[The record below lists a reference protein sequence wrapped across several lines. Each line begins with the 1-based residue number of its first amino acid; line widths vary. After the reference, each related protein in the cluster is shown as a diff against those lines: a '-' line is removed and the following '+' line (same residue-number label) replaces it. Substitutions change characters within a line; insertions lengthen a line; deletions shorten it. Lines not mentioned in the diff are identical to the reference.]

1 MDEDWRGSFDPSLLS
16 HLRSDLGSDAEA
28 TVEGRLGV
36 ARRLAREWRVV
47 VDGWLPGA
55 TCSLVLTG
63 RRGDEE
69 VVLRTPVTA
78 WEIEASL
85 RALLAFAGR
94 GGVEILAS
102 DSESGT
108 TLMPRLRPGHT
119 LAEVPEEEAVEAAA
133 GLMRLMRGTAGSG
146 PTVGEYLQTTLE
158 ACPLPSSLRP
168 DLAGDAA
175 RLTRSL
181 LDTSPPPAM
190 LHGDLHHFNVLR
202 HGSEWIAIDPE
213 GMVGDPAYE
222 CAAFLRNPVPELA
235 DDPDLVDRLR
245 QRILRFSEVLG
256 DPPERIWGWGLVR
269 TVQTVSWSDVSP
281 FHGPWTKVVAALDAL
296 WPEFTPIL

>member
-1 MDEDWRGSFDPSLLS
+1 
-16 HLRSDLGSDAEA
+16 
-28 TVEGRLGV
+28 V
-36 ARRLAREWRVV
+36 A

-63 RRGDEE
+63 RRGDQE
-69 VVLRTPVTA
+69 VVLRTPVTP

-85 RALLAFAGR
+85 PALLAFAGR

-119 LAEVPEEEAVEAAA
+119 LAEVPEEEAVEAAGA
-133 GLMRLMRGTAGSG
+133 LMLRMRGTAGSG
-146 PTVGEYLQTTLE
+146 PTVCEYLQPTLE
-158 ACPLPSSLRP
+158 ASPLPSSLRP
-168 DLAGDAA
+168 DLAENAA
-175 RLTRSL
+175 RLAQHL

-202 HGSEWIAIDPE
+202 QGSDWVAIDPE

-245 QRILRFSEVLG
+245 RRILRFSGMLG
-256 DPPERIWGWGLVR
+256 DAPERIWGWGLVR
-269 TVQTVSWSDVSP
+269 TAQTVSWSDVSP
-281 FHGPWTKVVAALDAL
+281 FHAPWTKGLAALDVL
-296 WPEFTPIL
+296 WPEFAPLL